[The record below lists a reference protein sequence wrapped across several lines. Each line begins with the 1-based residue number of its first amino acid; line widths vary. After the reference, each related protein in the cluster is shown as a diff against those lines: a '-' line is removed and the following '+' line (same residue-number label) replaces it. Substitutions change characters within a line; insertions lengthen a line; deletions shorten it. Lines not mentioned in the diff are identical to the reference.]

1 MLETLS
7 TTIIHFIQSTGY
19 IGILILMTL
28 ESVFIPIPSEVTM
41 PFGGFLAH
49 QGILSLPWVILA
61 GALGNLIGSLL
72 GYAVGYFLEEKVLIN
87 FIKKYGKFILISEED
102 YITSKKW
109 FDKYGDGVVLVSRL
123 LPAIRTYI
131 SLPAGMFAMN
141 IWKFSIY
148 TFVGS
153 LVWSGALAFFGFY
166 LGSKW
171 STLGPIFNK
180 FHLVII
186 AAVAGLLGLYIYHKV
201 HKRKKKLSV

>member
-1 MLETLS
+1 MLEALS
-7 TTIIHFIQSTGY
+7 TSIIHLIQSMGY
-19 IGILILMTL
+19 LGIVLLMTL

-49 QGILSLPWVILA
+49 QGALSLPLVIIA
-61 GALGNLIGSLL
+61 GAFGNLIGSLV
-72 GYAVGYFLEEKVLIN
+72 GYAVGYFLEENVLVN
-87 FIKKYGKFILISEED
+87 FIKKYGKFILVSEDD
-102 YITSKKW
+102 YNASKKW
-109 FDKYGDGVVLVSRL
+109 FNKYGDGVVFISRL

-141 IWKFSIY
+141 IWKFIIY

-153 LVWSGALAFFGFY
+153 LVWSGVLAFIGFY

-171 STLGPIFNK
+171 TTLSPIFNK
-180 FHLVII
+180 FHIVII
-186 AAVAGLLGLYIYHKV
+186 VFIVGLLGFYIYHKV